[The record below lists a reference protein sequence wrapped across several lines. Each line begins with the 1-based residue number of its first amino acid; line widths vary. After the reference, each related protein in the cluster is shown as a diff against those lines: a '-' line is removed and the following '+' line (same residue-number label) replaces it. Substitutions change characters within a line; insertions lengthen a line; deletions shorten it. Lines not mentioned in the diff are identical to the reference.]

1 MKSGPAKS
9 TPTDVNAGSS
19 LTMNSGTEAG
29 GPTG

>member
-19 LTMNSGTEAG
+19 LTLNSGTEAG
-29 GPTG
+29 GPAG